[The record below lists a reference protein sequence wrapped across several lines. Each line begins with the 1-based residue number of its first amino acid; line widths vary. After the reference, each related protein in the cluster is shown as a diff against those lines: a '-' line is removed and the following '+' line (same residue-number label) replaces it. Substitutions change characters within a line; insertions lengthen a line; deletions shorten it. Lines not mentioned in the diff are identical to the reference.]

1 MSNKLN
7 IDEMPGEYK
16 KRVFIGGNY
25 DLLPTLREIAK
36 YVKEFGF
43 HPILAFDF
51 DVPESDIHDYDLR
64 LLHNC
69 NYAIFDV
76 THSAGEVM
84 ELERC
89 KDYRTRVMVVYQTRE
104 KERVPAQ
111 LSSMILTAG
120 FRRRGFQEFKVLK
133 DIVKEFLLEEEDDL
147 FALYLK
153 VFGYKFEAIES
164 SSKINKD
171 RTSNQIIKYR
181 GLEVVN
187 EKLTMTQEGP
197 HYFKIDFGKIRKGPV
212 FTTNRRDIVEW
223 EEDEKKKRDT
233 YYEGNV
239 VFKDGFKEG
248 DGSVNYDFEIDCGGN
263 FCMTKEGFD
272 ELYPNDEF
280 PYEYYSMLIKSP
292 VKLLKLEISF
302 PNGYN
307 VDPQPMALSGRQIQ
321 EDAIT
326 GPLASFNMG
335 ENKAILTVKRPKLF
349 TEYGIFWEP
358 MSKEEY
364 DKL

>member
-7 IDEMPGEYK
+7 IDNMPGEYK

-36 YVKEFGF
+36 YVKDFGF
-43 HPILAFDF
+43 QPILAYDF
-51 DVPESDIHDYDLR
+51 DVSESDIHDYDLR

-89 KDYRTRVMVVYQTRE
+89 KDYGTRVMVVYQARE
-104 KERVPAQ
+104 KERMPDQ

-120 FRRRGFQEFKVLK
+120 FRRRGFHEFKVLK
-133 DIVKEFLLEEEDDL
+133 EIVKEFILEEDGL
-147 FALYLK
+147 FDLYLK
-153 VFGYKFEAIES
+153 VFGYKFETIES
-164 SSKINKD
+164 SLKINKD
-171 RTSNQIIKYR
+171 RTSNQITKYN

-187 EKLTMTQEGP
+187 ENLTMTREGP
-197 HYFKIDFGKIRKGPV
+197 HFFAIDFGKISNGPV

-223 EEDEKKKRDT
+223 VEDEKKKRDT
-233 YYEGNV
+233 FYEGNI
-239 VFKDGFKEG
+239 VFKDGLKKG
-248 DGSVNYDFEIDCGGN
+248 DGSVNYDFEVDCEGN

-280 PYEYYSMLIKSP
+280 PYEYNSITIKSP
-292 VKLLKLEISF
+292 VEILKLEVSF
-302 PNGYN
+302 SEGYK
-307 VDPQPMALSGRQIQ
+307 VDQQPIAFFGRQRQ
-321 EDAIT
+321 EDAVT
-326 GPLASFNMG
+326 GQLVSFDRE

-349 TEYGIFWEP
+349 YDYGLFWEP
-358 MSKEEY
+358 MLKEEY
-364 DKL
+364 EKLP

>member
-1 MSNKLN
+1 MSNKLK
-7 IDEMPGEYK
+7 IDKMPGEYK

-36 YVKEFGF
+36 YVTDFGF
-43 HPILAFDF
+43 QPILAYDF
-51 DVPESDIHDYDLR
+51 DVSESDIHDYDLR

-89 KDYRTRVMVVYQTRE
+89 KDYGTRVMVVYQARE
-104 KERVPAQ
+104 KERMPDQ

-120 FRRRGFQEFKVLK
+120 FRRRGFHEFKVLK
-133 DIVKEFLLEEEDDL
+133 EIVKEFILEEDGL
-147 FALYLK
+147 FDLYLK
-153 VFGYKFEAIES
+153 VFGYKFETIES

-171 RTSNQIIKYR
+171 RTSNQIIKYH

-197 HYFKIDFGKIRKGPV
+197 HFFEIGFGKIRKGPV
-212 FTTNRRDIVEW
+212 FTTNQKDIVEW
-223 EEDEKKKRDT
+223 VEDENKKRDT
-233 YYEGNV
+233 YYEGNI
-239 VFKDGFKEG
+239 VFKDGFKKG
-248 DGSVNYDFEIDCGGN
+248 DGSVNYDFEVDCEGI

-280 PYEYYSMLIKSP
+280 PYEYYSITIKSP
-292 VKLLKLEISF
+292 VEILKLEISF
-302 PNGYN
+302 SDGYK
-307 VDPQPMALSGRQIQ
+307 VDPQPIAFLGRQRQ
-321 EDAIT
+321 EDAVT
-326 GPLASFNMG
+326 GQLASVNRE

-349 TEYGIFWEP
+349 YEYGIFWEP
-358 MSKEEY
+358 MPKEEY
-364 DKL
+364 DKLP